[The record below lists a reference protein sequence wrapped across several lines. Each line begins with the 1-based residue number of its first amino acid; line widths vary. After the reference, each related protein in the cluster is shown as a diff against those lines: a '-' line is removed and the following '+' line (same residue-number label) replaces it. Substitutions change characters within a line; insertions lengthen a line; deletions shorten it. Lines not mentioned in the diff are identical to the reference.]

1 MNQEN
6 PSSWSGPDGDA
17 PGDASEQPM
26 REAEATQQ
34 AAQQNGPT
42 APMPSDGAA
51 HTLGT
56 SSSAG
61 ADDSSSFAGPAPAPS
76 ASDPVGTAETGPATP
91 APAASA
97 ASEPLAGPVPAPAPK
112 KAKSKK
118 AGKPKRTIKQRIAH
132 GFDSMSLSFKLVSMV
147 ILVVLLAECVL
158 GIAIRRLVGQYI
170 LDKTDNQLSQQ
181 AQLVFNNYQQL
192 LGNGPSPRSYSLTDY
207 FLQIRDTDGD
217 IISTMTPSM
226 RDGIVSQ
233 PNLDSLDLTAV
244 DYSEPFTVPASVTV
258 PDGVQISA
266 KELASAKQDWRVE
279 AFQIIRAGD
288 PGSSSQQ
295 SDGSGYSNSDYTGF
309 GTGAAN
315 SADGSTA
322 ASTVSSVTDA
332 AGTYALAAQNAED
345 SYVASDGVASDAV
358 TSDAVASDGITL
370 KAVDNSV
377 TQSDVDTLNAYF
389 ADSGIVAS
397 TAGDATA
404 SSQGTVIGIAYIG
417 LSLRDVY
424 ETTDM
429 ITQYFAIAGIC
440 TLLAA
445 GALAIMFTRGAL
457 LPLKRMEK
465 TAAKI
470 AAGDLS
476 ERVQDLPPNTEVGSL
491 AASLNTMLVQIE
503 RSFKEQ
509 EKTTAKMKQF
519 VSDASHELRTP
530 LATIHGYAELYKMQR
545 AAVDGKNP
553 EQTLGYADD
562 AIDHIE
568 HSSERMSALVED
580 LLSLARLDEG
590 RGIEFK
596 PGVRMDEII
605 SGSAEDLHALD
616 PERTVRMGSV
626 DVTGSVPPVEGADG
640 SDDAVR
646 FDITDAPMP
655 VVSMTGDSMRL
666 HQVLTNIIG
675 NIHRYTPADSPVEL
689 GATVVLAPDGGDLA
703 EKPSTEGSLYEF
715 IESLGQQT
723 TDKPWRQYAVIV
735 VNDHGPGM
743 KPDQRERIF
752 ERFYTADPSR
762 ARLKGGTGLGMAIVQ
777 SVVKAH
783 HGLICATR
791 TPGGGLTYSIVIPV
805 DAGQEPGRPAVQ
817 PQRNREAN
825 GGGRAK

>member
-1 MNQEN
+1 
-6 PSSWSGPDGDA
+6 
-17 PGDASEQPM
+17 M

-34 AAQQNGPT
+34 AAQQNAPT
-42 APMPSDGAA
+42 APMPSDGVA

-56 SSSAG
+56 SSCTG
-61 ADDSSSFAGPAPAPS
+61 ADDSQSAAGP
-76 ASDPVGTAETGPATP
+76 G
-91 APAASA
+91 
-97 ASEPLAGPVPAPAPK
+97 PAPAPK
-112 KAKSKK
+112 KPKNAQDGKSR
-118 AGKPKRTIKQRIAH
+118 RTIKQRIAH

-295 SDGSGYSNSDYTGF
+295 SDGGGYNNSDYTGS

-322 ASTVSSVTDA
+322 ASTVSSVMDA
-332 AGTYALAAQNAED
+332 ADTYATATQNAED
-345 SYVASDGVASDAV
+345 SYLASDAMAF
-358 TSDAVASDGITL
+358 DAVASDGVTL
-370 KAVDNSV
+370 KAVDTSV
-377 TQSDVDTLNAYF
+377 TPSDVDTLNTYF
-389 ADSGIVAS
+389 ADSGTVAS

-465 TAAKI
+465 TAARI

-509 EKTTAKMKQF
+509 EKTTSKMKQF

-545 AAVDGKNP
+545 AAADGKNP

-596 PGVRMDEII
+596 PGVRIDEII

-655 VVSMTGDSMRL
+655 VVSMVGDSMRL

-689 GATVVLAPDGGDLA
+689 GATVVMAPDGGDLA

-723 TDKPWRQYAVIV
+723 TDKPWRQYAVVV

-777 SVVKAH
+777 SVVKVH

>member
-34 AAQQNGPT
+34 AAQQNAPT

-56 SSSAG
+56 SSCTG
-61 ADDSSSFAGPAPAPS
+61 ADDSQSAAGP
-76 ASDPVGTAETGPATP
+76 GP
-91 APAASA
+91 
-97 ASEPLAGPVPAPAPK
+97 GPAPAPK
-112 KAKSKK
+112 KPKNTQDGKSR
-118 AGKPKRTIKQRIAH
+118 RTIKQRIAH

-295 SDGSGYSNSDYTGF
+295 SDGGGYNNSDYTGSS
-309 GTGAAN
+309 TGAAN

-322 ASTVSSVTDA
+322 ASTVSSVMDA
-332 AGTYALAAQNAED
+332 ADTYATATQNAED
-345 SYVASDGVASDAV
+345 SYVASDAMAF
-358 TSDAVASDGITL
+358 DAVASDGVTL
-370 KAVDNSV
+370 KAVDTSV
-377 TQSDVDTLNAYF
+377 TPSDVDTLNTYF

-509 EKTTAKMKQF
+509 EKTTSKMKQF

-545 AAVDGKNP
+545 AAADGKNP

-655 VVSMTGDSMRL
+655 VVSMVGDSMRL

-689 GATVVLAPDGGDLA
+689 GATVVMAPDGGDLA

-723 TDKPWRQYAVIV
+723 TDKPWRQYAVVV

-817 PQRNREAN
+817 PQRNREAI

>member
-34 AAQQNGPT
+34 AAQQNAPT

-56 SSSAG
+56 SSFAG
-61 ADDSSSFAGPAPAPS
+61 VDDSQSAAGP
-76 ASDPVGTAETGPATP
+76 G
-91 APAASA
+91 
-97 ASEPLAGPVPAPAPK
+97 PAPAPK
-112 KAKSKK
+112 KPKNAQDGKSR
-118 AGKPKRTIKQRIAH
+118 RTIKQRIAH

-295 SDGSGYSNSDYTGF
+295 SDGGGYNNSDYTGSS
-309 GTGAAN
+309 TGAAN

-322 ASTVSSVTDA
+322 ASTVSSVMDA
-332 AGTYALAAQNAED
+332 ADTYATATQNAED
-345 SYVASDGVASDAV
+345 SYVASDAMAF
-358 TSDAVASDGITL
+358 DAVASDGVTL
-370 KAVDNSV
+370 KAVDTSM
-377 TQSDVDTLNAYF
+377 TPSDVDTLNTYF

-509 EKTTAKMKQF
+509 EKTTSKMKQF

-545 AAVDGKNP
+545 AAADGKNP

-655 VVSMTGDSMRL
+655 VVSMVGDSMRL

-689 GATVVLAPDGGDLA
+689 GATVVMAPDGGDLA

-723 TDKPWRQYAVIV
+723 TDKPWRQYAVVV

-817 PQRNREAN
+817 PQRNREAI

>member
-34 AAQQNGPT
+34 AAQQNAPT
-42 APMPSDGAA
+42 APMPSDEAA

-56 SSSAG
+56 SSFAG
-61 ADDSSSFAGPAPAPS
+61 ADDSQSAAGHGPA
-76 ASDPVGTAETGPATP
+76 
-91 APAASA
+91 
-97 ASEPLAGPVPAPAPK
+97 PAPAPK
-112 KAKSKK
+112 KPKNAQDGKSR
-118 AGKPKRTIKQRIAH
+118 RTIKQRIAH

-295 SDGSGYSNSDYTGF
+295 SDGGGYNNSDYTES

-322 ASTVSSVTDA
+322 ASTVSSVMDA
-332 AGTYALAAQNAED
+332 ADTYATATQNAED
-345 SYVASDGVASDAV
+345 SYVASDAMAF
-358 TSDAVASDGITL
+358 DAVASDGVTL
-370 KAVDNSV
+370 KAVDTSV
-377 TQSDVDTLNAYF
+377 TPSDVDTLNTYF

-503 RSFKEQ
+503 QSFKEQ
-509 EKTTAKMKQF
+509 EKTTSKMKQF

-545 AAVDGKNP
+545 AAADGKNP

-646 FDITDAPMP
+646 FDITDAPIP
-655 VVSMTGDSMRL
+655 VVSMVGDSMRL

-689 GATVVLAPDGGDLA
+689 GATVVMAPDGGDLA

-723 TDKPWRQYAVIV
+723 TDKPWRQYAVVV

-817 PQRNREAN
+817 PQRNREAS

>member
-6 PSSWSGPDGDA
+6 PSSWSGRDGDA

-42 APMPSDGAA
+42 AFMPSDEAA

-56 SSSAG
+56 SSFAG
-61 ADDSSSFAGPAPAPS
+61 ADDSQSAAGP
-76 ASDPVGTAETGPATP
+76 G
-91 APAASA
+91 
-97 ASEPLAGPVPAPAPK
+97 PAPAPK
-112 KAKSKK
+112 KPKNAQDGKS
-118 AGKPKRTIKQRIAH
+118 KRTIKQRIAH

-226 RDGIVSQ
+226 RDGIISQ
-233 PNLDSLDLTAV
+233 PNLDSLDLTTV

-295 SDGSGYSNSDYTGF
+295 SGGNDYSNSDYTGS
-309 GTGAAN
+309 GTGSAN
-315 SADGSTA
+315 STDGSAA
-322 ASTVSSVTDA
+322 ASTASSATDA
-332 AGTYALAAQNAED
+332 VNTYATA
-345 SYVASDGVASDAV
+345 
-358 TSDAVASDGITL
+358 
-370 KAVDNSV
+370 

-465 TAAKI
+465 TAARI

-545 AAVDGKNP
+545 AAADGKNP

-616 PERTVRMGSV
+616 PERIVRMGSV
-626 DVTGSVPPVEGADG
+626 GVTGSMPPVEGADG

-689 GATVVLAPDGGDLA
+689 GTTVVMAPDGGDLA

-723 TDKPWRQYAVIV
+723 TDTPWRQYVVVV

-791 TPGGGLTYSIVIPV
+791 TPGGGLTYSIVIPT
-805 DAGQEPGRPAVQ
+805 DAGRDPDRPSVQ
-817 PQRNREAN
+817 PQRNREPN
-825 GGGRAK
+825 GGGRTKKR

>member
-1 MNQEN
+1 
-6 PSSWSGPDGDA
+6 
-17 PGDASEQPM
+17 M

-42 APMPSDGAA
+42 AFMPSDEAA

-56 SSSAG
+56 SSCTG
-61 ADDSSSFAGPAPAPS
+61 ADDSQSAAGPAPAP
-76 ASDPVGTAETGPATP
+76 
-91 APAASA
+91 
-97 ASEPLAGPVPAPAPK
+97 APK
-112 KAKSKK
+112 KTKNAQDGKSR
-118 AGKPKRTIKQRIAH
+118 RTIKQRIAH

-295 SDGSGYSNSDYTGF
+295 SDGGGYNNSDYTGS

-322 ASTVSSVTDA
+322 ASTVSSVMDA
-332 AGTYALAAQNAED
+332 ADTYATATQNAED
-345 SYVASDGVASDAV
+345 SYVASDAMAF
-358 TSDAVASDGITL
+358 DAVASDGVTL
-370 KAVDNSV
+370 KAVDTSV
-377 TQSDVDTLNAYF
+377 TPSDVDTLNTYF

-509 EKTTAKMKQF
+509 EKTTSKMKQF

-545 AAVDGKNP
+545 AATDGKNP
-553 EQTLGYADD
+553 EQILGYADD

-655 VVSMTGDSMRL
+655 VVSMVGDSMRL

-689 GATVVLAPDGGDLA
+689 GATVVMAPDGGDLA

-723 TDKPWRQYAVIV
+723 TDKPWRQYAVVV

>member
-34 AAQQNGPT
+34 AAQQNAPT
-42 APMPSDGAA
+42 APMPSDEAA

-56 SSSAG
+56 SSFAG
-61 ADDSSSFAGPAPAPS
+61 ADDSQSAAGHGPA
-76 ASDPVGTAETGPATP
+76 
-91 APAASA
+91 
-97 ASEPLAGPVPAPAPK
+97 PAPAPK
-112 KAKSKK
+112 KPKNAQDGKSR
-118 AGKPKRTIKQRIAH
+118 RTIKQRIAH

-295 SDGSGYSNSDYTGF
+295 SDGGGYNNSDYTES

-322 ASTVSSVTDA
+322 ASTVSSVMDA
-332 AGTYALAAQNAED
+332 ADTYATATQNAED
-345 SYVASDGVASDAV
+345 SYVASDAMAF
-358 TSDAVASDGITL
+358 DAVASDGVTL
-370 KAVDNSV
+370 KAVDTSV
-377 TQSDVDTLNAYF
+377 TPSDVDTLNTYF

-509 EKTTAKMKQF
+509 EKTTSKMKQF

-545 AAVDGKNP
+545 AAADGKNP

-646 FDITDAPMP
+646 FDITDAPIP
-655 VVSMTGDSMRL
+655 VVSMVGDSMRL

-689 GATVVLAPDGGDLA
+689 GATVVMAPDGGDLA

-723 TDKPWRQYAVIV
+723 TDKPWRQYAVVV

-817 PQRNREAN
+817 PQRNREAS

>member
-34 AAQQNGPT
+34 AAQQNAPT

-56 SSSAG
+56 SSFAG
-61 ADDSSSFAGPAPAPS
+61 VDDSQSAAGP
-76 ASDPVGTAETGPATP
+76 G
-91 APAASA
+91 
-97 ASEPLAGPVPAPAPK
+97 PAPAPK
-112 KAKSKK
+112 KPKNTQDGKSR
-118 AGKPKRTIKQRIAH
+118 RTIKQRIAH

-295 SDGSGYSNSDYTGF
+295 SDGGGYNNSDYTGS
-309 GTGAAN
+309 GTGAVN

-322 ASTVSSVTDA
+322 ASTVSSVMDVA
-332 AGTYALAAQNAED
+332 DTYATATQNAED
-345 SYVASDGVASDAV
+345 SYVASDAMAF
-358 TSDAVASDGITL
+358 DAVASDGVTL
-370 KAVDNSV
+370 KAVDTSV
-377 TQSDVDTLNAYF
+377 TPSDVDTLNTYF

-509 EKTTAKMKQF
+509 EKTTSKMKQF

-545 AAVDGKNP
+545 AAADGKNP

-655 VVSMTGDSMRL
+655 VVSMVGDSMRL

-689 GATVVLAPDGGDLA
+689 GATVVMAPDGGDLA

-723 TDKPWRQYAVIV
+723 TDKPWRQYAVVV

-817 PQRNREAN
+817 PQRNREAI